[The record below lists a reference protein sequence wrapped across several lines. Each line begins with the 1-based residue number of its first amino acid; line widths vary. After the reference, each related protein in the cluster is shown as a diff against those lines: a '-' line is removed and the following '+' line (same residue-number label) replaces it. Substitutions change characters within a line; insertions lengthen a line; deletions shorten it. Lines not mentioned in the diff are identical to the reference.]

1 MSAAIELTKTL
12 IACRSVTPADGG
24 CQDLI
29 ADRLKELG
37 FHTESVVGGPSD
49 FQVTNL
55 WAIKKGTQGDAGKV
69 CVHGRKRSRG
79 AQVTEALG

>member
-1 MSAAIELTKTL
+1 MSAAIELTKAL

-37 FHTESVVGGPSD
+37 FHTERAVQAT
-49 FQVTNL
+49 F
-55 WAIKKGTQGDAGKV
+55 K
-69 CVHGRKRSRG
+69 
-79 AQVTEALG
+79 

>member
-1 MSAAIELTKTL
+1 MSAAIELTKAL

-29 ADRLKELG
+29 AERLKELG

-55 WAIKKGTQGDAGKV
+55 WAIKKRDAG
-69 CVHGRKRSRG
+69 
-79 AQVTEALG
+79 